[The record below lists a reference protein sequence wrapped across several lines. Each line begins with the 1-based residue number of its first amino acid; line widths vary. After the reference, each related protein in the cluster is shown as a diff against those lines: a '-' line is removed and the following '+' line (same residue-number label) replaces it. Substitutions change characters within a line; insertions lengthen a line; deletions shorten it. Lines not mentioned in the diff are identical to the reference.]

1 MPTDE
6 EVSKKIESPFDW
18 LSIKDENKIFGP
30 TNKTILL
37 EFEKMLFEG
46 QDNKEQCFKRKIT
59 IGSCKLLDPKNEKP
73 TNFEIIM
80 PVIFYCNLRKT
91 ISCLS
96 VTT

>member
-59 IGSCKLLDPKNEKP
+59 IGSCKLLDPKN
-73 TNFEIIM
+73 
-80 PVIFYCNLRKT
+80 
-91 ISCLS
+91 
-96 VTT
+96 